1 LKLSSRYP
9 FYLFLI
15 ALAGMLAV
23 VTSCSTK
30 KNTFTRRAYH
40 NLTAHYNVYWNGMDN
55 LRSGTKE
62 FETTVKDNYALVLPV
77 YNYGDKSS
85 AGKMGQYAD
94 IAIKK
99 ASKTIQKHSMVF
111 NRKENVKWIDDAYL
125 LMGKGYFFK
134 QDYGMARRTF
144 EFVIKNYNEN
154 EIKYDGMLWMAKANN
169 QAGDFGKAEPMLD
182 MLLAKIKKGE
192 APARLETDV
201 NLEYAQFSI
210 LQKNY
215 EGAVIYLQRA
225 LELNP
230 DSRVKTRC
238 LFILGQIAQKNA
250 DYPLATS
257 YYKNVLK
264 RNPSFDMSFN
274 TQINLAQ
281 CYDIKSGDR
290 EYITKKLNRMLKD
303 DKNKDNLDQVYY
315 ALAQVSLRD
324 SDTAAVIGYLAK
336 SVSASKT
343 NNYQKAISSLQL
355 ADIYFDDKNY
365 PMAQA
370 YYDSTMQFLPKD
382 FPNYKEI
389 SSKTATLTDL
399 VENLQNIQREDSLQ
413 MLAQLPEAQRT
424 RVIDGIIAKLI
435 AEEMRKKQEE
445 QEKRENQLLFGQ
457 DRFGAGAPPGPAA
470 GGKDGKW
477 YFYNTQTLSTG
488 FTTFV
493 RKWGRRKLEDN
504 WFLSDKA
511 MVGFMESESQD
522 TVFMSEP
529 GDTTSGKKV
538 AGKTSSDPK
547 SRDYYLKDIPATPEA
562 LAASNDLIIQSY
574 YNLGFI
580 YIDGL
585 GDYGRSIESFE
596 TLLDR
601 FPTNKYKVQS
611 IYELNILYTGLQNQP
626 KSDYYRDLLL
636 NEYPETDYA
645 KLMVNPDYYKEIQAR
660 QSEALNLYA
669 ETFNAFNKEQYYMV
683 LNNAGIAMAKYA
695 GDTSLM
701 PKFEYLRA
709 LSLGKIEVE
718 DSLVVALQGI
728 VKKYPKSSVKPL
740 AASLL
745 NYLSSRKGLKEGSMV
760 PGDSAAM
767 EEPELKIYAP
777 HPGSVHFYVL
787 LVDGSRI
794 DVTALKIKIAD
805 FNTKFFSIDEL
816 QVNSLLLDNTTE
828 MVTVNNF
835 DDAKK
840 AIDYYNSIKSSKYVF
855 TKLENVGDYADFVIA
870 IENYPIFYRS
880 KNKDLYIKF
889 FQRNYPV
896 SK

>member
-1 LKLSSRYP
+1 MP
-9 FYLFLI
+9 
-15 ALAGMLAV
+15 AL

-40 NLTAHYNVYWNGMDN
+40 NLTSHYNVYWNGMDN
-55 LRSGTKE
+55 LRTGVKD
-62 FETTVKDNYALVLPV
+62 FESSAKDNYSLVLPV
-77 YNYGDKSS
+77 YNYGDKANS
-85 AGKMGQYAD
+85 GKMGQFAD

-99 ASKTIQKHSMVF
+99 SSKTIQKHSMVF
-111 NRKENVKWIDDAYL
+111 NRKEYVKWIDDAYL

-144 EFVIKNYNEN
+144 EFVIKNYNDN
-154 EIKYDGMLWMAKANN
+154 EIKYEGMLWLAKANN

-192 APARLETDV
+192 APAKLETDV

-215 EGAVIYLQRA
+215 DGAVVYLQRA

-230 DSRVKTRC
+230 DNRTKTRC
-238 LFILGQIAQKNA
+238 LFILGQIAQRA
-250 DYPLATS
+250 GDYPTASS
-257 YYKNVLK
+257 YYKSVLK
-264 RNPSFDMSFN
+264 RNPSFDMAFN
-274 TQINLAQ
+274 AQINLAQ
-281 CYDIKSGDR
+281 CYDTNTGDR

-324 SDTAAVIGYLAK
+324 ADTAAVIGYLAK
-336 SVSASKT
+336 SVSSSKA

-355 ADIYFDDKNY
+355 ADIYFNDKDY
-365 PMAQA
+365 PLAQA

-389 SSKTATLTDL
+389 SEKTATLTDL
-399 VENLQNIQREDSLQ
+399 VENLQIIQREDSLQ
-413 MLAQLPEAQRT
+413 MLAQMSEAQRNK
-424 RVIDGIIAKLI
+424 VIDGIIAKLI
-435 AEEMRKKQEE
+435 AEEIRKKQEE

-457 DRFGAGAPPGPAA
+457 NRFGTGFSPGPAA
-470 GGKDGKW
+470 GGKEGKW
-477 YFYNTQTLSTG
+477 YFYNTQALSTG

-493 RKWGRRKLEDN
+493 REWGRRKLEDN
-504 WFLSDKA
+504 WFLSQKA
-511 MVGFMESESQD
+511 MVGFGDEESLD

-529 GDTTSGKKV
+529 GDTAGGKKI
-538 AGKTSSDPK
+538 ATKTSSDPK
-547 SRDYYLKDIPATPEA
+547 NRDFYLKDIPYTPEA
-562 LAASNDLIIQSY
+562 VAASNDMIIQSY

-585 GDYGRSIESFE
+585 GDYGRSVESFE

-601 FPTNKYKVQS
+601 FPTCKYKVQS
-611 IYELNILYTGLQNQP
+611 IYKLHSLYTDLQNQP

-636 NEYPETDYA
+636 TQYPETDYA

-660 QSEALNLYA
+660 ESEALNLYA
-669 ETFNAFNKEQYYMV
+669 ETFRAFNNEQYYMV
-683 LNNAGIAMAKYA
+683 LNNSGIAMAKYA

-740 AASLL
+740 ATSLL

-760 PGDSAAM
+760 PGDSAAA
-767 EEPELKIYAP
+767 EEPELKIYSP

-787 LVDGSRI
+787 LVDGSKI
-794 DVTALKIKIAD
+794 DVNALKIKIAD
-805 FNTKFFSIDEL
+805 FNSKFFSIDEL

-840 AIDYYNSIKSSKYVF
+840 AIDYYNSIKASKYVF
-855 TKLENVGDYADFVIA
+855 TKLENIGDYTDFVIS

-880 KNKDLYIKF
+880 KNKELYVKF

-896 SK
+896 NN